1 MKKLLLILLALVS
14 VQFAKAQCSDIFIS
28 EYVEGT
34 YNNKALEIY
43 NPTAN
48 TVDLTNYRFIRWSNG
63 STTSDVNPAYVLYPF
78 GTIAPHDVKVFVI
91 DKRDPLATG
100 ADTIVFAALIAMA
113 DTFVCP
119 VYATNSVLY
128 FNGDDALSIQKNV
141 GGVWSNIDIFG
152 LIGERPT
159 DYWGGTSGGWTD
171 TAPYAD
177 GQGVYVTKDKTL
189 LRKST
194 VTGGVTVNPALF
206 NALAEY
212 DSLPANTFSN
222 LGNHVCSCGSV
233 GVDVISQVQVNVFP
247 NPVTNQNLFVNAERP
262 IISAEITNLLG
273 QQVYNEIFENKATSL
288 NLQLNENLK
297 GVYFLKLYFD
307 NNVSAVKK
315 ISIQ

>member
-1 MKKLLLILLALVS
+1 MKKLLLILVAVAF
-14 VQFAKAQCSDIFIS
+14 VQFAKAQCSDLFIS

-34 YNNKALEIY
+34 FNNKALEIY
-43 NPTAN
+43 NPTSN
-48 TVDLTNYRFIRWSNG
+48 TISLTNYRFIRWSNG
-63 STTSDVNPAYVLYPF
+63 STTSDANPAYVLYPT
-78 GTIAPHDVKVFVI
+78 GTIAANDVKVFVI

-100 ADTIVFAALIAMA
+100 ADTIVWASLIAMA

-159 DYWGGTSGGWTD
+159 DYWGGTSGGWTS
-171 TAPYAD
+171 TAPYND
-177 GQGVYVTKDKTL
+177 GSGVYVTKDKTL
-189 LRKST
+189 IRKSS
-194 VTGGVTVNPALF
+194 VKSGVSVNPASF

-212 DSLPANTFSN
+212 DSLAVNTFTN
-222 LGNHVCSCGSV
+222 LGTHVCDCNV
-233 GVDVISQVQVNVFP
+233 GVEEYNQVQVNIFP
-247 NPVTNQNLFVNAERP
+247 NPVTSSQLFINAEKP
-262 IISAEITNLLG
+262 VLIAEISNLIG
-273 QQVYNEIFENKATSL
+273 QVVSSEVFENRATSV
-288 NLQLNENLK
+288 NLQINKNLK

-307 NNVSAVKK
+307 NNQSVVKK